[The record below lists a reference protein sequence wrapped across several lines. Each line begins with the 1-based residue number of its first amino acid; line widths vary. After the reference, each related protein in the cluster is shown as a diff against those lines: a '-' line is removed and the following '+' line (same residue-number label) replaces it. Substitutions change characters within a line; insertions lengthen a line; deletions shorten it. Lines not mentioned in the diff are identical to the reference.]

1 MPSSME
7 RFIPYFSSSDAC
19 MKSSS
24 SDMVAVL
31 CVRESVERWG
41 CKCYGSEVLED
52 ALLQMREFNR
62 KRMVFVSSGG
72 GVASMLPTSKRPG
85 CSCSAI
91 NRCASGE

>member
-52 ALLQMREFNR
+52 ALLQM
-62 KRMVFVSSGG
+62 
-72 GVASMLPTSKRPG
+72 
-85 CSCSAI
+85 
-91 NRCASGE
+91 